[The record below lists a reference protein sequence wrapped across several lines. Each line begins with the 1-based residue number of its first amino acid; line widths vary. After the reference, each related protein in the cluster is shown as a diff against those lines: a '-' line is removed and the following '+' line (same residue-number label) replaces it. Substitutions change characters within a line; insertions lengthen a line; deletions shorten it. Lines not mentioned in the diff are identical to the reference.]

1 MLDLWSLGAF
11 GAFVLIA
18 ALVYRLAVAPNA
30 RDARKEQ
37 CVSRLLS
44 EQIGAERR

>member
-1 MLDLWSLGAF
+1 MFDLWSLGMF

-18 ALVYRLAVAPNA
+18 ALVYRLAVTPSA

-44 EQIGAERR
+44 DQIGAERR